1 VPCGAEGLKH
11 ALLVVLAASLALPA
25 EARVRKKRKRPAPVA
40 ARAEDDPRRR
50 GSSPAFARSS
60 IAFVTPRDLAQH
72 DDSAVEVRLQIKNYA
87 IGAAKPGGPVPH
99 AHLIVDNEPALEI
112 DDASVSWALGG
123 LSPGPHVLRAV
134 LCRPWHEVVKAPR
147 AFAMVRLWIGP
158 RLPGKAGRAA
168 EAAVWPNP
176 RKPIL
181 TYVLPIGVPSK
192 ALVIARIEQDGAQAK
207 EPDPSSPVGANRP
220 VVDFYL
226 SNARVG
232 RRGDKVRIVLDRR
245 ELPLVTEWKPQSLRR
260 AHGTHRIVMDLLN
273 RKGLRVTNAINET
286 ARVFTIEVP
295 PRKGPRFSDSR

>member
-1 VPCGAEGLKH
+1 MKH

-112 DDASVSWALGG
+112 DDATVSWALGG

-192 ALVIARIEQDGAQAK
+192 ALVVARIEQDGAQAK

-245 ELPLVTEWKPQSLRR
+245 ELPLVTEWRPQSLRR

>member
-1 VPCGAEGLKH
+1 VLCGAEGLKH

-112 DDASVSWALGG
+112 DDATVSWALGG

-192 ALVIARIEQDGAQAK
+192 ALVVARIEQDGAQAK

-245 ELPLVTEWKPQSLRR
+245 ELPLVTEWRPQSLRR

>member
-1 VPCGAEGLKH
+1 VLCGAEGLNH

-112 DDASVSWALGG
+112 DDATVSWALGG

-192 ALVIARIEQDGAQAK
+192 ALVVARIEQDGAQAK

-245 ELPLVTEWKPQSLRR
+245 ELPLVTEWRPQSLRR